1 MSPANPTF
9 QWSDAWLLAAI
20 AVGGGLK
27 GAMLKEVV
35 AAGDLIN
42 RSHFTPQE
50 LRSGLAKLFHRGYA
64 MQLGDRFVIAGDAR
78 VELVNALQHPFS
90 SFSVM
95 QFFENFL
102 NSRPYDS
109 LDRARVDPD
118 WCFAELTDET
128 VAGARAQYQ
137 SEVETLGT
145 EALKHS
151 ILGK

>member
-1 MSPANPTF
+1 MNYADPTY

-42 RSHFTPQE
+42 RSLFTPQE

-64 MQLGDRFVIAGDAR
+64 MPLGDRFVIAGDAR
-78 VELVNALQHPFS
+78 VELEAALQHPFS

-109 LDRARVDPD
+109 LDRARDDPD
-118 WCFAELTDET
+118 WCFAELTDEV
-128 VAGARAQYQ
+128 VASACAQYQ
-137 SEVETLGT
+137 SEAETLGT
-145 EALKHS
+145 EALKQS